1 MTIHVQIAHSKL
13 FALKKQQL
21 NEVAK
26 LAIVHVQQPRKKSPH
41 VLITMQLL
49 VFGCHKPIPKK

>member
-21 NEVAK
+21 SEVAK
-26 LAIVHVQQPRKKSPH
+26 LAIVHV
-41 VLITMQLL
+41 
-49 VFGCHKPIPKK
+49 